1 MTKTILLAVSG
12 SISAYKAA
20 DMTSQLRKL
29 GYKVHVLMTEAAR
42 DFITPLTL
50 QVLSKNPVHLDI
62 MEEKIA
68 NRINHIDLG
77 KEADLFILAPA
88 SANTIAQL
96 ANGMANNMVTATALA
111 LPTST
116 PKLFAP
122 AMNTKMYDHPA
133 TQANMERLKSYG
145 YREIEPKSAVLACG
159 DIGRGALADLDII
172 IKNIE
177 ETLCEN

>member
-20 DMTSQLRKL
+20 DLTSQLGKL
-29 GYKVHVLMTEAAR
+29 GYKIHVLMTEAAR

-50 QVLSKNPVHLDI
+50 QVLSKNSVHLNV

-145 YREIEPKSAVLACG
+145 YREIEPKSSVLACG